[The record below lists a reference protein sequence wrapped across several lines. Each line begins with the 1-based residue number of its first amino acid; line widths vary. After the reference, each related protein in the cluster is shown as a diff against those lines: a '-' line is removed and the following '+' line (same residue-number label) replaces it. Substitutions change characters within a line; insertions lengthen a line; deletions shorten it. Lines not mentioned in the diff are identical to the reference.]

1 MGEMIGY
8 ARCSTQGQKLDS
20 QIKKL
25 EDKGCTKIFYEKIS
39 AVEKSGES
47 ILKRPELKKCLASLN
62 KGDIFVATAI
72 DRVTRQVPELFKF
85 TSKLEEAGADLKF
98 IQYDID
104 TTTPMGKLFFYFV
117 AIFAEMERNFTI
129 ERTQA
134 GLAAAKARGKFGG
147 RPAKLTFREK
157 EMLFDLYKNHNYTRT
172 ELCVKFKLHF
182 VTFHRYLKQI
192 EDFQSAS
199 LVQNDKGVIIQPLPQ
214 CEVNDLIV
222 TFKQN
227 SLF

>member
-8 ARCSTQGQKLDS
+8 ARCSTKGQKLDS

-25 EDKGCTKIFYEKIS
+25 EELGCKTIFHEKTS
-39 AVEKSGES
+39 AVERSGES
-47 ILKRPELKKCLASLN
+47 ILKRPELNKCLASLK
-62 KGDIFVATAI
+62 KGDLFVATAI

-134 GLAAAKARGKFGG
+134 GLAAARAKGRLGG
-147 RPAKLTFREK
+147 RPIKLTLKEK
-157 EMLFDLYKNHNYTRT
+157 EMLFFLYNENKYKRE
-172 ELCVKFKLHF
+172 ELCERFNIGISTMHK
-182 VTFHRYLKQI
+182 YI
-192 EDFQSAS
+192 NE
-199 LVQNDKGVIIQPLPQ
+199 VIALEKTKHTEEIKMPEIKTVIPISTD
-214 CEVNDLIV
+214 DLII